1 LTLQSGI
8 CETRGFRSFISDT
21 FRTHRAVR
29 RRTVESFEEM
39 AGFLRAYF
47 MINRAAYRAMT
58 VTIWEKRRWPPAR
71 IGRIVRVSMPPT
83 APRSGRVG
91 GELRSRTNGGEGG
104 AALKLAPTRRLVP
117 VQRSHGRLSG
127 MAVAR
132 QVSVAPLL
140 TRGVASQHRTLVAS
154 RATGALRE
162 Q

>member
-1 LTLQSGI
+1 MRSPQATARNLQFSMVFRALMLAAPDLHGKEGVIGSSPIVGLTLQSGI

-58 VTIWEKRRWPPAR
+58 VTIWEKRRWRPAR

-91 GELRSRTNGGEGG
+91 GELRS
-104 AALKLAPTRRLVP
+104 
-117 VQRSHGRLSG
+117 
-127 MAVAR
+127 
-132 QVSVAPLL
+132 PLMPEK
-140 TRGVASQHRTLVAS
+140 
-154 RATGALRE
+154 GALR
-162 Q
+162 